1 MIFEI
6 AIDECYNLYK
16 VKIMSEVP
24 TIILLGTTGYIFIA
38 IGAAIVVGVTIFLL
52 YKFVIV
58 RHSARKRVRELER
71 RFEYLHALLIGQ
83 DAQYVKR
90 LEIIS
95 RTNLLYVE
103 LHTQYLKRFKELR
116 DRFDAQ
122 AQNTINGL
130 KDLVDEGKYKALK
143 VAYPEGKDI
152 IETYEKH
159 VNTLNGDLISV
170 VKPEEEARQ
179 ASLSLKEELRR
190 IKQDYYSKQGDLQLV
205 ISSFDAVYEY
215 IDGLFDEFEQFV
227 ESAQYDDANTLLP
240 QISKAIKEVGR
251 VLAKLPNLCALVTTV
266 IPDKIASLM
275 NAYEEMVD
283 AKYPLHHLIVKNNI
297 YDMNREL
304 EALTKKIKSFELGN
318 VNDAL
323 DNIIARIDEYFLL
336 FEEEKKARVVFDAEC
351 EDIYVVVNTLEK
363 KFIRLCN
370 TIPEVKKI
378 YVISS
383 GYANRV
389 NEIQNEINK
398 VGATKRSLDTFIHSS
413 TKQPYSILV
422 SKMHELR
429 DESNLALSMME
440 DFQVYLD
447 SLKETAE
454 GAYEL
459 IYDFYHRVKKAEK
472 IVRDISLDKFTEKYG
487 ESLDKIY
494 GALNT
499 INEVLNVLPIDIGTV
514 SDNTKWLS
522 EEGDKVINEIESE
535 NNMMSLAESAI
546 LYANRDRQHLSD
558 IHHLVLQSEA
568 HFNEANFEK
577 AYVDT
582 SNALRKLRQGGGV
595 SS

>member
-1 MIFEI
+1 MFFIPVITLIDTTNIIFISIGAVLII
-6 AIDECYNLYK
+6 AIVL
-16 VKIMSEVP
+16 
-24 TIILLGTTGYIFIA
+24 
-38 IGAAIVVGVTIFLL
+38 FLL
-52 YKFVIV
+52 YKFVII
-58 RHSARKRVRELER
+58 RHISRKQVRELER

-103 LHTQYLKRFKELR
+103 LHTQYLKRFKEIR
-116 DRFDAQ
+116 DRFDAR

-143 VAYPEGKDI
+143 VAYPEGHDI

-190 IKQDYYSKQGDLQLV
+190 IKQDYYTKQGDLQLV
-205 ISSFDAVYEY
+205 ISSFDAVYGY
-215 IDGLFDEFEQFV
+215 IDSLFDDFEQFV

-240 QISKAIKEVGR
+240 KISKAIKEVGK
-251 VLAKLPNLCALVTTV
+251 VLSKLPNLCALVTTV

-304 EALTKKIKSFELGN
+304 DILTKKIKSFEIAG

-323 DNIIARIDEYFLL
+323 VNIIARIDEYFVL
-336 FEEEKKARVVFDAEC
+336 FEEEKKARVIFDAEC

-363 KFIRLCN
+363 KFIKLCN

-378 YVISS
+378 YVIVSD
-383 GYANRV
+383 YANRV
-389 NEIQNEINK
+389 NEIQSEINK
-398 VGATKRSLDTFIHSS
+398 VGATKRSLDTFIHSA

-429 DESNLALSMME
+429 DESNLVLSMME

-447 SLKETAE
+447 SLKKTAE
-454 GAYEL
+454 DAYNL

-472 IVRDISLDKFTEKYG
+472 IVRDISLDAFTKKYS
-487 ESLDKIY
+487 ETLDRVY
-494 GALNT
+494 DSLNT
-499 INEVLNVLPIDIGTV
+499 INEVLNVLPIDIATV
-514 SDNTKWLS
+514 IKNSQWLTD
-522 EEGDKVINEIESE
+522 EGEKALNEIESD
-535 NNMMSLAESAI
+535 NNMVALAESAI
-546 LYANRDRQHLSD
+546 LFANRDRQHLSD

-568 HFNEANFEK
+568 HFFAANFEK

-582 SNALRKLRQGGGV
+582 TNALRKLKQGGSVGD
-595 SS
+595 

>member
-1 MIFEI
+1 MTNPDF
-6 AIDECYNLYK
+6 
-16 VKIMSEVP
+16 IMLVSP
-24 TIILLGTTGYIFIA
+24 TGITFIA
-38 IGAAIVVGVTIFLL
+38 IGAALVVGAIIFLL

-58 RHSARKRVRELER
+58 RHVARKQVRELER

-103 LHTQYLKRFKELR
+103 LHTQYLKRFKEIR

-130 KDLVDEGKYKALK
+130 KDFVDEGKYKALK
-143 VAYPEGKDI
+143 IAYSDGRNI

-159 VNTLNGDLISV
+159 VNTLNSDLISV

-215 IDGLFDEFEQFV
+215 IDGLFDEFEQYV

-240 QISKAIKEVGR
+240 NIAKAIKEVGR
-251 VLAKLPNLCALVTTV
+251 VLTKLPNICALVTMV

-275 NAYEEMVD
+275 NGYEEMVD

-304 EALTKKIKSFELGN
+304 DLLTKKIKSFELNG
-318 VNDAL
+318 VNNAL
-323 DNIIARIDEYFLL
+323 DNIIARIDEYFIL
-336 FEEEKKARVVFDAEC
+336 FEEEKKARVIFDAEC
-351 EDIYVVVNTLEK
+351 EDIYVIVNTLEK
-363 KFIRLCN
+363 KFIKLCN

-378 YVISS
+378 YVIS
-383 GYANRV
+383 GDYVNRV

-429 DESNLALSMME
+429 DESNLVLSMME

-454 GAYEL
+454 NAFSL
-459 IYDFYHRVKKAEK
+459 IYDYYHRVKKAEK
-472 IVRDISLDKFTEKYG
+472 IVRDISLKEFTAKYG
-487 ESLDKIY
+487 ELLERIYSSLNSVNDI
-494 GALNT
+494 
-499 INEVLNVLPIDIGTV
+499 LNVLPIDITTV
-514 SDNTKWLS
+514 SENIQWLI
-522 EEGDKVINEIESE
+522 EEGEPVLNEIESD
-535 NNMMSLAESAI
+535 NNMMALAESAI

-568 HFNEANFEK
+568 HFFNANFEK

-582 SNALRKLRQGGGV
+582 SNALRKLRQGGSV
-595 SS
+595 SD

>member
-1 MIFEI
+1 MTTILALTLSSETWI
-6 AIDECYNLYK
+6 AI
-16 VKIMSEVP
+16 
-24 TIILLGTTGYIFIA
+24 IA
-38 IGAAIVVGVTIFLL
+38 GGAAVALAIVIFLL

-58 RHSARKRVRELER
+58 RHVARKQVRELER

-103 LHTQYLKRFKELR
+103 LHTQYLKRFKEIR
-116 DRFDAQ
+116 DRYDSQ
-122 AQNTINGL
+122 AQDTINGL
-130 KDLVDEGKYKALK
+130 KDLVDEGKFKALK
-143 VAYPEGKDI
+143 ATYTNGKTI

-205 ISSFDAVYEY
+205 IPSFDAVYEY

-240 QISKAIKEVGR
+240 KISKAIKEVGK
-251 VLAKLPNLCALVTTV
+251 VLGKLPNLCALVTTV
-266 IPDKIASLM
+266 IPDKVASLM

-283 AKYPLHHLIVKNNI
+283 EKYPLHHLIVKNNI
-297 YDMNREL
+297 YDINREL
-304 EALTKKIKSFELGN
+304 EMLTKRIKSFEIAG

-323 DNIIARIDEYFLL
+323 DGIIARIDEYFIL

-351 EDIYVVVNTLEK
+351 EDIYVIVNTLEK
-363 KFIRLCN
+363 KFIKLCN
-370 TIPEVKKI
+370 TIPEVRKI
-378 YVISS
+378 YVIS
-383 GYANRV
+383 GDYANRI
-389 NEIQNEINK
+389 NDIQSEINK

-422 SKMHELR
+422 GKMHELR
-429 DESNLALSMME
+429 DESNLVLSMME

-447 SLKETAE
+447 SLKESAE
-454 GAYEL
+454 SAYSL
-459 IYDFYHRVKKAEK
+459 IYDYYHRVKKAEK
-472 IVRDISLDKFTEKYG
+472 LMRDISLEKFTEKYG
-487 ESLDKIY
+487 ETLENIYRSLDS
-494 GALNT
+494 
-499 INEVLNVLPIDIGTV
+499 INKVLNVLPIDIETV
-514 SDNTKWLS
+514 VKNSTWLA
-522 EEGDKVINEIESE
+522 EDGEKVLSEIESE
-535 NNMMSLAESAI
+535 NNMMALAESAI

-568 HFNEANFEK
+568 HFFDANFEK

-582 SNALRKLRQGGGV
+582 SNALRKLRQGGSV
-595 SS
+595 SE

>member
-1 MIFEI
+1 
-6 AIDECYNLYK
+6 
-16 VKIMSEVP
+16 MSEVP
-24 TIILLGTTGYIFIA
+24 TILLLGTTSIIFMA
-38 IGAAIVVGVTIFLL
+38 IGAALILGVTIFLL

-58 RHSARKRVRELER
+58 RHAARKRVRELER

-122 AQNTINGL
+122 AQNTVNRL

-143 VAYPEGKDI
+143 VAYPEGRDI

-240 QISKAIKEVGR
+240 QIAKAIKEVGR
-251 VLAKLPNLCALVTTV
+251 VLSKLPNLCALVTTV

-275 NAYEEMVD
+275 NAYEEMAE

-304 EALTKKIKSFELGN
+304 EVLTKKIKSFELTN
-318 VNDAL
+318 VHNAL

-336 FEEEKKARVVFDAEC
+336 FEEEKKARVIFDAEC

-383 GYANRV
+383 AYANRV

-422 SKMHELR
+422 GKMHELR

-487 ESLDKIY
+487 ESLNKIY

-499 INEVLNVLPIDIGTV
+499 INEVLNVLPIDIATV
-514 SDNTKWLS
+514 IDNTKWLS

-568 HFNEANFEK
+568 HFYEANFEK

-582 SNALRKLRQGGGV
+582 SNALRKLRQGGSVG
-595 SS
+595 S

>member
-1 MIFEI
+1 MTDTNF
-6 AIDECYNLYK
+6 
-16 VKIMSEVP
+16 IMLVSP
-24 TIILLGTTGYIFIA
+24 TGITFIA
-38 IGAAIVVGVTIFLL
+38 IGAALVVSAIIFLL

-58 RHSARKRVRELER
+58 RHVARKQVRELER

-103 LHTQYLKRFKELR
+103 LHTQYLKRFKEIR

-143 VAYPEGKDI
+143 VSYSDGRNI

-159 VNTLNGDLISV
+159 VNTLNSDLISV

-215 IDGLFDEFEQFV
+215 IDGLFDEFEQYV

-240 QISKAIKEVGR
+240 NISKAIKEVGR
-251 VLAKLPNLCALVTTV
+251 VLTKLPNICALVTMV

-304 EALTKKIKSFELGN
+304 DLLTKKIKSFELTG
-318 VNDAL
+318 VNNAL
-323 DNIIARIDEYFLL
+323 DNIIARIDEYFIL
-336 FEEEKKARVVFDAEC
+336 FEEEKKARVIFDAEC
-351 EDIYVVVNTLEK
+351 EDIYVIVNTLEK
-363 KFIRLCN
+363 KFIKLCN

-378 YVISS
+378 YVIS
-383 GYANRV
+383 GDYANRV
-389 NEIQNEINK
+389 NEIQSEINK

-429 DESNLALSMME
+429 DESNLVLSMME

-454 GAYEL
+454 NAYLL
-459 IYDFYHRVKKAEK
+459 IYDYYHRVKKAEK
-472 IVRDISLDKFTEKYG
+472 IVRDISLKEFTAKY
-487 ESLDKIY
+487 EELLERIYASLNSVNDI
-494 GALNT
+494 
-499 INEVLNVLPIDIGTV
+499 LNVLPIDITTV
-514 SDNTKWLS
+514 SNNINWLI
-522 EEGDKVINEIESE
+522 EEGEPVLNEIESD
-535 NNMMSLAESAI
+535 NNMMALAESAI

-568 HFNEANFEK
+568 HFFNANFEK

-582 SNALRKLRQGGGV
+582 SNALRKLRQGGSV
-595 SS
+595 SD

>member
-1 MIFEI
+1 
-6 AIDECYNLYK
+6 K
-16 VKIMSEVP
+16 
-24 TIILLGTTGYIFIA
+24 G
-38 IGAAIVVGVTIFLL
+38 
-52 YKFVIV
+52 
-58 RHSARKRVRELER
+58 
-71 RFEYLHALLIGQ
+71 
-83 DAQYVKR
+83 
-90 LEIIS
+90 
-95 RTNLLYVE
+95 
-103 LHTQYLKRFKELR
+103 
-116 DRFDAQ
+116 
-122 AQNTINGL
+122 
-130 KDLVDEGKYKALK
+130 
-143 VAYPEGKDI
+143 I

-159 VNTLNGDLISV
+159 VNTLNSDLISV

-227 ESAQYDDANTLLP
+227 ESAQYDDANLLLP

-251 VLAKLPNLCALVTTV
+251 VLNKLPNLCALVTTV

-275 NAYEEMVD
+275 NAYEEMAD

-304 EALTKKIKSFELGN
+304 EVLTKKIKSFELNN
-318 VNDAL
+318 VNDSL
-323 DNIIARIDEYFLL
+323 DNIIARIDEYFIL
-336 FEEEKKARVVFDAEC
+336 FEEERKARVIFDAEC

-389 NEIQNEINK
+389 NEIQSEINK

-422 SKMHELR
+422 GKMHELR

-440 DFQVYLD
+440 DFQIYLD
-447 SLKETAE
+447 SLKATAE

-499 INEVLNVLPIDIGTV
+499 VNEVLNILPIDIGTV
-514 SDNTKWLS
+514 TKNTEWLS
-522 EEGDKVINEIESE
+522 DEGDKVINEIESE

-568 HFNEANFEK
+568 HFYEANFEK

-582 SNALRKLRQGGGV
+582 SNALRKLRQGGGT
-595 SS
+595 SN

>member
-487 ESLDKIY
+487 DSLDKIY

-595 SS
+595 SN

>member
-1 MIFEI
+1 ML
-6 AIDECYNLYK
+6 NN
-16 VKIMSEVP
+16 VV
-24 TIILLGTTGYIFIA
+24 ILLGLPGIIFISV
-38 IGAAIVVGVTIFLL
+38 GAAIVLGITIFLL
-52 YKFVIV
+52 YKFVFI
-58 RHSARKRVRELER
+58 RHIARKQVRELER

-103 LHTQYLKRFKELR
+103 LHTQYLKRFKEIR
-116 DRFDAQ
+116 DRFDSQ

-130 KDLVDEGKYKALK
+130 KDLVDEAKYKALK
-143 VAYPEGKDI
+143 VAYSEGKNI

-159 VNTLNGDLISV
+159 VNTLNNDLISV

-215 IDGLFDEFEQFV
+215 IDSLFDEFEQFV

-240 QISKAIKEVGR
+240 RISKAIKEVGR
-251 VLAKLPNLCALVTTV
+251 VLNKLPNLCALVTVV
-266 IPDKIASLM
+266 IPDKIVSLM

-304 EALTKKIKSFELGN
+304 DSLTKKIKSFELNG

-323 DNIIARIDEYFLL
+323 DNIIARIDEYFIL
-336 FEEEKKARVVFDAEC
+336 FEEEKKARVIFDAEC
-351 EDIYVVVNTLEK
+351 ENIYVIVNMLEK
-363 KFIRLCN
+363 KFIKLCN

-378 YVISS
+378 YIIGSNYS
-383 GYANRV
+383 NRV

-413 TKQPYSILV
+413 TKQPFSILV

-429 DESNLALSMME
+429 DESNLVLSMME
-440 DFQVYLD
+440 DFQIYLD
-447 SLKETAE
+447 ALKDSAE
-454 GAYEL
+454 NAYNL
-459 IYDFYHRVKKAEK
+459 IFEFFARVKKAEK
-472 IVRDISLDKFTEKYG
+472 LVRDISLEKFSEKYG
-487 ESLDKIY
+487 ASLDKIY
-494 GALNT
+494 DSLNS
-499 INEVLNVLPIDIGTV
+499 IHDILNVLPIDIGTV
-514 SDNTKWLS
+514 LQHTQLLT
-522 EEGDKVINEIESE
+522 EEGEKVLNEIESE
-535 NNMMSLAESAI
+535 SNMMALAESAI
-546 LYANRDRQHLSD
+546 LYANRDRHHLSD

-568 HFNEANFEK
+568 HFFNANFEK

-582 SNALRKLRQGGGV
+582 SNALRKLRQGGSV
-595 SS
+595 SD

>member
-1 MIFEI
+1 MTDTNF
-6 AIDECYNLYK
+6 
-16 VKIMSEVP
+16 IMLVSP
-24 TIILLGTTGYIFIA
+24 TGITFIA
-38 IGAAIVVGVTIFLL
+38 IGAALVVSAIIFLL

-58 RHSARKRVRELER
+58 RHVARKQVRELER

-103 LHTQYLKRFKELR
+103 LHTQYLKRFKEIR

-143 VAYPEGKDI
+143 VSYSDGRNI

-159 VNTLNGDLISV
+159 VNTLNSDLISV

-215 IDGLFDEFEQFV
+215 IDGLFDEFEQYV

-240 QISKAIKEVGR
+240 NISKAIKEVGR
-251 VLAKLPNLCALVTTV
+251 VLTKLPNICALVTMV

-304 EALTKKIKSFELGN
+304 DLLTKKIKSFELTG
-318 VNDAL
+318 VNNAL
-323 DNIIARIDEYFLL
+323 DNIIARIDEYFIL
-336 FEEEKKARVVFDAEC
+336 FEEEKKARVIFDAEC
-351 EDIYVVVNTLEK
+351 EDIYVIVNTLEK
-363 KFIRLCN
+363 KFIKLCN

-378 YVISS
+378 YVIS
-383 GYANRV
+383 GDYANRV
-389 NEIQNEINK
+389 NEIQSEINK

-429 DESNLALSMME
+429 DESNLVLSMME

-454 GAYEL
+454 NAYLL
-459 IYDFYHRVKKAEK
+459 IYDYYHRVKKAEK
-472 IVRDISLDKFTEKYG
+472 IVRDISLKEFTAKY
-487 ESLDKIY
+487 EELLERIYTSLNSVNDI
-494 GALNT
+494 
-499 INEVLNVLPIDIGTV
+499 LNVLPIDITTV
-514 SDNTKWLS
+514 SNNISWLI
-522 EEGDKVINEIESE
+522 EEGEPVLNEIESD
-535 NNMMSLAESAI
+535 NNMMALAESAI

-568 HFNEANFEK
+568 HFFNANFEK

-582 SNALRKLRQGGGV
+582 SNALRKLRQGGSV
-595 SS
+595 SD

>member
-1 MIFEI
+1 MFGHFNVALI
-6 AIDECYNLYK
+6 NN
-16 VKIMSEVP
+16 
-24 TIILLGTTGYIFIA
+24 TGIIFIA
-38 IGAAIVVGVTIFLL
+38 VGATLILGVAFFLL
-52 YKFVIV
+52 YKFVFI
-58 RHSARKRVRELER
+58 RHIARKQVRELER

-103 LHTQYLKRFKELR
+103 LHTQYLKRFKEIR

-122 AQNTINGL
+122 AQNTINSL

-143 VAYPEGKDI
+143 VAYPEGKNI

-159 VNTLNGDLISV
+159 VNTLNSDLISV

-240 QISKAIKEVGR
+240 KISKAIKEVGR
-251 VLAKLPNLCALVTTV
+251 VLVKLPNLCALVTIV

-304 EALTKKIKSFELGN
+304 ENLTKKIKSFELN
-318 VNDAL
+318 RVNDAL
-323 DNIIARIDEYFLL
+323 DNIIARIDEYFVL
-336 FEEEKKARVVFDAEC
+336 FEEEKEARVIFDAEC
-351 EDIYVVVNTLEK
+351 EDIYVIVNMLEK
-363 KFIRLCN
+363 KFIKLCN

-378 YVISS
+378 YVISNN
-383 GYANRV
+383 YANRV

-422 SKMHELR
+422 NKMHELR
-429 DESNLALSMME
+429 DESNLVLSMME
-440 DFQVYLD
+440 DFQIYLD

-454 GAYEL
+454 EAYHL
-459 IYDFYHRVKKAEK
+459 IFDYYHRVKKTEK
-472 IVRDISLDKFTEKYG
+472 LMRDISLEKFTEKFG
-487 ESLDKIY
+487 EPLNKIY
-494 GALNT
+494 EALNT
-499 INEVLNVLPIDIGTV
+499 INNVLNVLPIDIATV
-514 SDNTKWLS
+514 IENTQWLR
-522 EEGDKVINEIESE
+522 EEGEKVLNEIESE

-568 HFNEANFEK
+568 HFFDANFEK

-582 SNALRKLRQGGGV
+582 SNALRKLRQGGSV
-595 SS
+595 SD

>member
-1 MIFEI
+1 MTDTNF
-6 AIDECYNLYK
+6 
-16 VKIMSEVP
+16 IMLVSP
-24 TIILLGTTGYIFIA
+24 TGITFIA
-38 IGAAIVVGVTIFLL
+38 IGAALVVSAIIFLL

-58 RHSARKRVRELER
+58 RHVARKQVRELER

-103 LHTQYLKRFKELR
+103 LHTQYLKRFKEIR

-143 VAYPEGKDI
+143 VSYSDGRNI

-159 VNTLNGDLISV
+159 VNTLNSDLISV

-215 IDGLFDEFEQFV
+215 IDGLFDEFEQYV

-240 QISKAIKEVGR
+240 NISKAIKEVGR
-251 VLAKLPNLCALVTTV
+251 VLTKLPNICALVTMV

-304 EALTKKIKSFELGN
+304 DLLTKKIKSFELNG
-318 VNDAL
+318 VNNAL
-323 DNIIARIDEYFLL
+323 DNIIARIDEYFIL
-336 FEEEKKARVVFDAEC
+336 FEEEKKARVIFDAEC
-351 EDIYVVVNTLEK
+351 EDIYVIVNTLEK
-363 KFIRLCN
+363 KFIKLCN

-378 YVISS
+378 YVIS
-383 GYANRV
+383 GDYANRV
-389 NEIQNEINK
+389 NEIQSEINK

-429 DESNLALSMME
+429 DESNLVLSMME

-454 GAYEL
+454 NAYLL
-459 IYDFYHRVKKAEK
+459 IYDYYHRVKKAEK
-472 IVRDISLDKFTEKYG
+472 IVRDISLKEFTAKY
-487 ESLDKIY
+487 EELLERIYTSLNSVNDI
-494 GALNT
+494 
-499 INEVLNVLPIDIGTV
+499 LNVLPIDITTV
-514 SDNTKWLS
+514 SNNINWLI
-522 EEGDKVINEIESE
+522 EEGEPVLNEIESD
-535 NNMMSLAESAI
+535 NNMMALAESAI

-568 HFNEANFEK
+568 HFFNANFEK

-582 SNALRKLRQGGGV
+582 SNALRKLRQGGSV
-595 SS
+595 SD

>member
-1 MIFEI
+1 MTDTNF
-6 AIDECYNLYK
+6 
-16 VKIMSEVP
+16 IMLVSP
-24 TIILLGTTGYIFIA
+24 TGITFIA
-38 IGAAIVVGVTIFLL
+38 IGAALVVSAIIFLL

-58 RHSARKRVRELER
+58 RHVARKQVRELER

-103 LHTQYLKRFKELR
+103 LHTQYLKRFKEIR

-143 VAYPEGKDI
+143 VSYSDGRNI

-159 VNTLNGDLISV
+159 VNTLNSDLISV

-215 IDGLFDEFEQFV
+215 IDGLFDEFEQYV

-240 QISKAIKEVGR
+240 NISKAIKEVGR
-251 VLAKLPNLCALVTTV
+251 VLTKLPNICALVTMV

-304 EALTKKIKSFELGN
+304 DLLTKKIKSFELNG
-318 VNDAL
+318 VNNAL
-323 DNIIARIDEYFLL
+323 DNIIARIDEYFIL
-336 FEEEKKARVVFDAEC
+336 FEEEKKARVIFDAEC
-351 EDIYVVVNTLEK
+351 EDIYVIVNTLEK
-363 KFIRLCN
+363 KFIKLCN

-378 YVISS
+378 YVIS
-383 GYANRV
+383 GDYANRV
-389 NEIQNEINK
+389 NEIQSEINK

-429 DESNLALSMME
+429 DESNLVLSMME

-454 GAYEL
+454 NAYLL
-459 IYDFYHRVKKAEK
+459 IYDYYHRVKKAEK
-472 IVRDISLDKFTEKYG
+472 IVRDISLKEFTAKY
-487 ESLDKIY
+487 E
-494 GALNT
+494 
-499 INEVLNVLPIDIGTV
+499 
-514 SDNTKWLS
+514 
-522 EEGDKVINEIESE
+522 
-535 NNMMSLAESAI
+535 
-546 LYANRDRQHLSD
+546 
-558 IHHLVLQSEA
+558 
-568 HFNEANFEK
+568 
-577 AYVDT
+577 
-582 SNALRKLRQGGGV
+582 
-595 SS
+595 

>member
-1 MIFEI
+1 MTDTNFVM
-6 AIDECYNLYK
+6 L
-16 VKIMSEVP
+16 VSP
-24 TIILLGTTGYIFIA
+24 TGITFIA
-38 IGAAIVVGVTIFLL
+38 IGAALVVIAIIFLL

-58 RHSARKRVRELER
+58 RHVARKQVRELER

-103 LHTQYLKRFKELR
+103 LHTQYLKRFKEIR

-130 KDLVDEGKYKALK
+130 KDLVDEGKFKALR
-143 VAYPEGKDI
+143 VSYSDGRNI

-159 VNTLNGDLISV
+159 VNTLNSDLISV

-215 IDGLFDEFEQFV
+215 IDGLFDEFEQYV

-240 QISKAIKEVGR
+240 NISKAIKEVGR
-251 VLAKLPNLCALVTTV
+251 VLTKLPNICALVTMV

-304 EALTKKIKSFELGN
+304 DSLTKKIKSFELNG
-318 VNDAL
+318 VNNAL
-323 DNIIARIDEYFLL
+323 DNIIARIDEYFIL
-336 FEEEKKARVVFDAEC
+336 FEEEKKARIIFDAEC
-351 EDIYVVVNTLEK
+351 EDIYVIVNTLEK
-363 KFIRLCN
+363 KFIKLCN

-378 YVISS
+378 YVIS
-383 GYANRV
+383 GDYANRI
-389 NEIQNEINK
+389 NEIQSEINK

-429 DESNLALSMME
+429 DESNLVLSMME

-454 GAYEL
+454 NAYLL
-459 IYDFYHRVKKAEK
+459 IYDYYHRVKKAEK
-472 IVRDISLDKFTEKYG
+472 IVRDISLKEFTAKY
-487 ESLDKIY
+487 EELLERIYSSLNSVNDI
-494 GALNT
+494 
-499 INEVLNVLPIDIGTV
+499 LNVLPIDITTV
-514 SDNTKWLS
+514 SQNINWLI
-522 EEGDKVINEIESE
+522 EEGEPVLNEIESD
-535 NNMMSLAESAI
+535 NNMMALAESAI

-568 HFNEANFEK
+568 HFFNANFEK

-582 SNALRKLRQGGGV
+582 SNALRKLRQGG
-595 SS
+595 SASD

>member
-1 MIFEI
+1 ML
-6 AIDECYNLYK
+6 N
-16 VKIMSEVP
+16 VP
-24 TIILLGTTGYIFIA
+24 TIILLGTTGIVLIA
-38 IGAAIVVGVTIFLL
+38 IGAALILGAVIFLL

-58 RHSARKRVRELER
+58 RHVARKQVRELER

-143 VAYPEGKDI
+143 VAYPEGKGI
-152 IETYEKH
+152 IEAYEKH
-159 VNTLNGDLISV
+159 VNTLNSDLISV

-227 ESAQYDDANTLLP
+227 ESAQYDDANLLLP

-251 VLAKLPNLCALVTTV
+251 VLNKLPNLCALVTTV

-275 NAYEEMVD
+275 NAYEEMAD

-304 EALTKKIKSFELGN
+304 EVLTKKIKSFELNN
-318 VNDAL
+318 VNDSL
-323 DNIIARIDEYFLL
+323 DNIIARIDEYFVL
-336 FEEEKKARVVFDAEC
+336 FEEEKKARVIFDAEC

-389 NEIQNEINK
+389 NEIQSEINK

-422 SKMHELR
+422 GKMHELR

-440 DFQVYLD
+440 DFQIYLD
-447 SLKETAE
+447 SLKATAE

-499 INEVLNVLPIDIGTV
+499 VNEVLNILPIDIGTV
-514 SDNTKWLS
+514 TKNTEWLS
-522 EEGDKVINEIESE
+522 DEGDKVINEIESE

-568 HFNEANFEK
+568 HFYEANFEK

-582 SNALRKLRQGGGV
+582 SNALRKLRQGGGT
-595 SS
+595 SN

>member
-1 MIFEI
+1 MTDTNF
-6 AIDECYNLYK
+6 
-16 VKIMSEVP
+16 IMLVSP
-24 TIILLGTTGYIFIA
+24 TGITFIA
-38 IGAAIVVGVTIFLL
+38 IGAALVVSAIIFLL

-58 RHSARKRVRELER
+58 RHVARKQVRELER

-103 LHTQYLKRFKELR
+103 LHTQYLKRFKEIR

-143 VAYPEGKDI
+143 VSYSDGRNI

-159 VNTLNGDLISV
+159 VNTLNSDLISV

-215 IDGLFDEFEQFV
+215 IDGLFDEFEQYV

-240 QISKAIKEVGR
+240 NISKAIKEVGR
-251 VLAKLPNLCALVTTV
+251 VLTKLPNICALVTMV

-304 EALTKKIKSFELGN
+304 DLLTKKIKSFELNG
-318 VNDAL
+318 VNNAL
-323 DNIIARIDEYFLL
+323 DNIIARIDEYFIL
-336 FEEEKKARVVFDAEC
+336 FEEEKKARVIFDAEC
-351 EDIYVVVNTLEK
+351 EDIYVIVNTLEK
-363 KFIRLCN
+363 KFIKLCN

-378 YVISS
+378 YVIS
-383 GYANRV
+383 GDYANRV
-389 NEIQNEINK
+389 NEIQSEINK

-429 DESNLALSMME
+429 DESNLVLSMME

-454 GAYEL
+454 NAYLL
-459 IYDFYHRVKKAEK
+459 IYDYYHRVKKAEK
-472 IVRDISLDKFTEKYG
+472 IVRDISLKEFTAKY
-487 ESLDKIY
+487 EELLERIYTSLNSVNDI
-494 GALNT
+494 
-499 INEVLNVLPIDIGTV
+499 LNVLPIDITTV
-514 SDNTKWLS
+514 SNNISWLI
-522 EEGDKVINEIESE
+522 EEGEPVLNEIESD
-535 NNMMSLAESAI
+535 NNMMALAESAI

-568 HFNEANFEK
+568 HFFNANFEK

-582 SNALRKLRQGGGV
+582 SNALRKLRQGGSV
-595 SS
+595 SD

>member
-1 MIFEI
+1 MTDTNF
-6 AIDECYNLYK
+6 
-16 VKIMSEVP
+16 IMLVSP
-24 TIILLGTTGYIFIA
+24 TGITFIA
-38 IGAAIVVGVTIFLL
+38 IGAALVVSAIIFLL

-58 RHSARKRVRELER
+58 RHVARKQVRELER

-103 LHTQYLKRFKELR
+103 LHTQYLKRFKEIR

-143 VAYPEGKDI
+143 VSYSDGRNI

-159 VNTLNGDLISV
+159 VNTLNSDLISV

-215 IDGLFDEFEQFV
+215 IDGLFDEFEQYV

-240 QISKAIKEVGR
+240 NISKAIKEVGR
-251 VLAKLPNLCALVTTV
+251 VLTKLPNICALVTMV

-304 EALTKKIKSFELGN
+304 DLLTKKIKSFELTG
-318 VNDAL
+318 VNNAL
-323 DNIIARIDEYFLL
+323 DNIIARIDEYFIL
-336 FEEEKKARVVFDAEC
+336 FEEEKKARVIFDAEC
-351 EDIYVVVNTLEK
+351 EDIYVIVNTLEK
-363 KFIRLCN
+363 KFIKLCN

-378 YVISS
+378 YVIS
-383 GYANRV
+383 GDYANRV
-389 NEIQNEINK
+389 NEIQSEINK

-429 DESNLALSMME
+429 DESNLVLSMME

-454 GAYEL
+454 NAYLL
-459 IYDFYHRVKKAEK
+459 IYDYYHRVKKAEK
-472 IVRDISLDKFTEKYG
+472 IVRDISLKEFTAKY
-487 ESLDKIY
+487 EELLERIYTSLNSVNDI
-494 GALNT
+494 
-499 INEVLNVLPIDIGTV
+499 LNVLPIDITTV
-514 SDNTKWLS
+514 SNNINWLI
-522 EEGDKVINEIESE
+522 EEGEPVLNEIESD
-535 NNMMSLAESAI
+535 NNMMALAESAI

-568 HFNEANFEK
+568 HFFNANFEK

-582 SNALRKLRQGGGV
+582 SNALRKLRQGGSV
-595 SS
+595 SD

>member
-1 MIFEI
+1 MTDTNF
-6 AIDECYNLYK
+6 
-16 VKIMSEVP
+16 IMLVSP
-24 TIILLGTTGYIFIA
+24 TGITFIA
-38 IGAAIVVGVTIFLL
+38 IGAALVVSAIIFLL

-58 RHSARKRVRELER
+58 RHVARKQVRELER

-103 LHTQYLKRFKELR
+103 LHTQYLKRFKEIR

-143 VAYPEGKDI
+143 VSYSDG
-152 IETYEKH
+152 
-159 VNTLNGDLISV
+159 NTLNSDLISV

-215 IDGLFDEFEQFV
+215 IDGLFDEFEQYV

-240 QISKAIKEVGR
+240 NISKAIKEVGR
-251 VLAKLPNLCALVTTV
+251 VLTKLPNICALVTMV

-283 AKYPLHHLIVKNNI
+283 AKFHHLIVKNNI

-304 EALTKKIKSFELGN
+304 DLLTKKIKSFELTG
-318 VNDAL
+318 VNNAL
-323 DNIIARIDEYFLL
+323 DNIIARIDEYFIL
-336 FEEEKKARVVFDAEC
+336 FEEEKKARVIFDAEC
-351 EDIYVVVNTLEK
+351 EDIYVIVNTLEK
-363 KFIRLCN
+363 KFIKLCN

-378 YVISS
+378 YVIS
-383 GYANRV
+383 GDYANRV
-389 NEIQNEINK
+389 NEIQSEINK

-429 DESNLALSMME
+429 DESNLVLSMME

-454 GAYEL
+454 NAYLL
-459 IYDFYHRVKKAEK
+459 IYDYYHRVKKAEK
-472 IVRDISLDKFTEKYG
+472 IVRDISLKEFTAKY
-487 ESLDKIY
+487 EELLERIYTSLNSVNDI
-494 GALNT
+494 
-499 INEVLNVLPIDIGTV
+499 LNVLPIDITTV
-514 SDNTKWLS
+514 SNNISWLI
-522 EEGDKVINEIESE
+522 EEGEPVLNEIESD
-535 NNMMSLAESAI
+535 NNMMALAESAI

-568 HFNEANFEK
+568 HFFNANFEK

-582 SNALRKLRQGGGV
+582 SNALRKLRQGGSV
-595 SS
+595 SD

>member
-499 INEVLNVLPIDIGTV
+499 INEVLNILPIDIGTV

-595 SS
+595 SN

>member
-1 MIFEI
+1 ML
-6 AIDECYNLYK
+6 N
-16 VKIMSEVP
+16 VP
-24 TIILLGTTGYIFIA
+24 TIILLGTTGIVLIA
-38 IGAAIVVGVTIFLL
+38 IGAALILGAVIFLL

-58 RHSARKRVRELER
+58 RHVARKQVRELER

-143 VAYPEGKDI
+143 VAYPEGKGI

-159 VNTLNGDLISV
+159 VNTLNSDLISV

-227 ESAQYDDANTLLP
+227 ESAQYDDANLLLP

-251 VLAKLPNLCALVTTV
+251 VLNKLPNLCALVTTV

-304 EALTKKIKSFELGN
+304 EVLTKKIKSFELNN
-318 VNDAL
+318 VNDSL
-323 DNIIARIDEYFLL
+323 DNIIARIDEYFIL
-336 FEEEKKARVVFDAEC
+336 FEEERKARVIFDAEC

-389 NEIQNEINK
+389 NEIQSEINK

-422 SKMHELR
+422 GKMHELR

-440 DFQVYLD
+440 DFQIYLD
-447 SLKETAE
+447 SLKATAE

-459 IYDFYHRVKKAEK
+459 IYNFYHRVKKAEK

-499 INEVLNVLPIDIGTV
+499 VNEVLNILPIDIGTV
-514 SDNTKWLS
+514 TKNTEWLS
-522 EEGDKVINEIESE
+522 DEGDKVINEIESE

-568 HFNEANFEK
+568 HFYEANFEK

-582 SNALRKLRQGGGV
+582 SNALRKLRQGGGT
-595 SS
+595 SN

>member
-1 MIFEI
+1 M
-6 AIDECYNLYK
+6 L
-16 VKIMSEVP
+16 VSP
-24 TIILLGTTGYIFIA
+24 TGITFIA
-38 IGAAIVVGVTIFLL
+38 IGAALVVSAIIFLL

-58 RHSARKRVRELER
+58 RHVARKQVRELER

-103 LHTQYLKRFKELR
+103 LHTQYLKRFKEIR

-143 VAYPEGKDI
+143 VSYSDGRNI

-159 VNTLNGDLISV
+159 VNTLNSDLISV

-215 IDGLFDEFEQFV
+215 IDGLFDEFEQYV

-240 QISKAIKEVGR
+240 NISKAIKEVGR
-251 VLAKLPNLCALVTTV
+251 VLTKLPNICALVTMV

-304 EALTKKIKSFELGN
+304 DLLTKKIKSFELNG
-318 VNDAL
+318 VNNAL
-323 DNIIARIDEYFLL
+323 DNIIARIDEYFIL
-336 FEEEKKARVVFDAEC
+336 FEEEKKARVIFDAEC
-351 EDIYVVVNTLEK
+351 EDIYVIVNTLEK
-363 KFIRLCN
+363 KFIKLCN

-378 YVISS
+378 YVIS
-383 GYANRV
+383 GDYANRV
-389 NEIQNEINK
+389 NEIQSEINK

-429 DESNLALSMME
+429 DESNLVLSMME

-454 GAYEL
+454 NAYLL
-459 IYDFYHRVKKAEK
+459 IYDYYHRVKKAEK
-472 IVRDISLDKFTEKYG
+472 IVRDISLKEFTAKY
-487 ESLDKIY
+487 EELLERIYTSLNSVNDI
-494 GALNT
+494 
-499 INEVLNVLPIDIGTV
+499 LNVLPIDITTV
-514 SDNTKWLS
+514 SNNISWLI
-522 EEGDKVINEIESE
+522 EEGEPVLNEIESD
-535 NNMMSLAESAI
+535 NNMMALAESAI

-568 HFNEANFEK
+568 HFFNANFEK

-582 SNALRKLRQGGGV
+582 SNALRKLRQGGSV
-595 SS
+595 SD

>member
-1 MIFEI
+1 ML
-6 AIDECYNLYK
+6 N
-16 VKIMSEVP
+16 VP
-24 TIILLGTTGYIFIA
+24 TIILLGTTGIVLIA
-38 IGAAIVVGVTIFLL
+38 IGAALILGAVIFLL

-58 RHSARKRVRELER
+58 RHVARKQVRELER

-116 DRFDAQ
+116 NRFDAQ

-143 VAYPEGKDI
+143 VAYPEGKGI
-152 IETYEKH
+152 IEAYEKH
-159 VNTLNGDLISV
+159 VNTLNSDLISV

-227 ESAQYDDANTLLP
+227 ESAQYDDANLLLP

-251 VLAKLPNLCALVTTV
+251 VLNKLPNLCALVTTV

-275 NAYEEMVD
+275 NAYEEMAD

-304 EALTKKIKSFELGN
+304 EVLTKKIKSFELNN
-318 VNDAL
+318 VNDSL
-323 DNIIARIDEYFLL
+323 DNIIARIDEYFIL
-336 FEEEKKARVVFDAEC
+336 FEEERKARVIFDAEC

-389 NEIQNEINK
+389 NEIQSEINK

-422 SKMHELR
+422 GKMHELR

-440 DFQVYLD
+440 DFQIYLD
-447 SLKETAE
+447 SLKATAE

-499 INEVLNVLPIDIGTV
+499 VNEVLNILPIDIGTV
-514 SDNTKWLS
+514 TKNTEWLS
-522 EEGDKVINEIESE
+522 DEGDKVINEIESE

-568 HFNEANFEK
+568 HFYEANFEK

-582 SNALRKLRQGGGV
+582 SNALRKLRQGGGT
-595 SS
+595 SN

>member
-1 MIFEI
+1 M
-6 AIDECYNLYK
+6 L
-16 VKIMSEVP
+16 VSP
-24 TIILLGTTGYIFIA
+24 TGITFIA
-38 IGAAIVVGVTIFLL
+38 IGAALVVSAIIFLL

-58 RHSARKRVRELER
+58 RHVARKQVRELER

-103 LHTQYLKRFKELR
+103 LHTQYLKRFKEIR

-143 VAYPEGKDI
+143 VSYSDGRNI

-159 VNTLNGDLISV
+159 VNTLNSDLISV

-215 IDGLFDEFEQFV
+215 IDGLFDEFEQYV

-240 QISKAIKEVGR
+240 NISKAIKEVGR
-251 VLAKLPNLCALVTTV
+251 VLTKLPNICALVTMV

-304 EALTKKIKSFELGN
+304 DLLTKKIKSFELTG
-318 VNDAL
+318 VNNAL
-323 DNIIARIDEYFLL
+323 DNIIARIDEYFIL
-336 FEEEKKARVVFDAEC
+336 FEEEKKARVIFDAEC
-351 EDIYVVVNTLEK
+351 EDIYVIVNTLEK
-363 KFIRLCN
+363 KFIKLCN

-378 YVISS
+378 YVIS
-383 GYANRV
+383 GDYANRV
-389 NEIQNEINK
+389 NEIQSEINK

-429 DESNLALSMME
+429 DESNLVLSMME

-454 GAYEL
+454 NAYLL
-459 IYDFYHRVKKAEK
+459 IYDYYHRVKKAEK
-472 IVRDISLDKFTEKYG
+472 IVRDISLKEFTAKY
-487 ESLDKIY
+487 EELLERIYTSLNSVNDI
-494 GALNT
+494 
-499 INEVLNVLPIDIGTV
+499 LNVLPIDITTV
-514 SDNTKWLS
+514 SNNISWLI
-522 EEGDKVINEIESE
+522 EEGEPVLNEIESD
-535 NNMMSLAESAI
+535 NNMMALAESAI

-568 HFNEANFEK
+568 HFFNANFEK

-582 SNALRKLRQGGGV
+582 SNALRKLRQGGSV
-595 SS
+595 SD